1 MPWPGRWRR
10 SKEDGME
17 QRKELVTERHDLPS
31 RFWEPEPP
39 EDWEPERD
47 PEEQVEDP
55 PFE

>member
-1 MPWPGRWRR
+1 MPGRWRR

-47 PEEQVEDP
+47 PEEQVEEP

>member
-1 MPWPGRWRR
+1 
-10 SKEDGME
+10 ME

-39 EDWEPERD
+39 DDWKPERD